1 MGEPAQVDP
10 ETQMPFCDDCPATAG
25 QGKPLARKP
34 VVDAVTGELVCMP
47 CDGKSSCMDGMCK
60 GGETC
65 GSCSFDC
72 GSCPPPPTSPYC
84 GDDICNGGET
94 GESCLRDC
102 HASGPVLGRFA
113 RYCGKVNSHTSPDGT
128 WTWDQDCSS
137 GCNSGGLAYC
147 QKFWPSSINIRRVP
161 VSSKPNNVWANAG
174 CAPVTDDFDGG
185 DEFECV
191 GMPTVLG
198 RFARYCGKVN
208 SHTSPDGTWTWDQDC
223 SSGCNVGGLA
233 YCQKFWPSATII
245 QQVNV
250 SSKPNNV
257 WANAYCEPVNDDYD
271 GSDEFV
277 CMK

>member
-1 MGEPAQVDP
+1 VGEPAQVDP
-10 ETQMPFCDDCPATAG
+10 ETQMSFCHDCPATAG

-137 GCNSGGLAYC
+137 GCN
-147 QKFWPSSINIRRVP
+147 
-161 VSSKPNNVWANAG
+161 
-174 CAPVTDDFDGG
+174 
-185 DEFECV
+185 
-191 GMPTVLG
+191 
-198 RFARYCGKVN
+198 
-208 SHTSPDGTWTWDQDC
+208 
-223 SSGCNVGGLA
+223 VGGLA

-271 GSDEFV
+271 GGDEFV